1 MIWIGIIIGIVIW
14 QVCSLIFYYIW
25 MHNEEK
31 AIVASAGIAGGIVLL
46 VGNTYIWFKK
56 LRHVWFFKAALMK
69 EGDEQIYY
77 CRSKDSEYY
86 IHAQGYRW
94 ATELRNKYTIEDGW
108 RKGDCSFG
116 TINIRYTPNKIL
128 KKENAK
134 PLPKISKELREDY

>member
-25 MHNEEK
+25 MHHEEK

-56 LRHVWFFKAALMK
+56 LWHSWFFKAALVK
-69 EGDEQIYY
+69 EGDAQIYY

-86 IHAQGYRW
+86 IQALGYKW

-108 RKGDCSFG
+108 CKGDCRFG

>member
-25 MHNEEK
+25 QHHEEK

-56 LRHVWFFKAALMK
+56 LWHSWFFRAALVK
-69 EGDEQIYY
+69 EGDAQIYY

-86 IHAQGYRW
+86 IRAQGYKW
-94 ATELRNKYTIEDGW
+94 ATELRNKYNIEDGW
-108 RKGDCSFG
+108 LKGDCIFG